1 MQVPQTGYVSFTL
14 VPSGTPIGQGGII
27 PANNLGLA
35 SVTIVKQPG
44 NQGVSG
50 IPPPGAYTGDAL
62 SATNSCFCSQGSLHA
77 VPAMPSACNE
87 LPVCRERSSAVVIS
101 VVARVPVRRKPTVH
115 LSTDQ

>member
-44 NQGVSG
+44 NQGVYG

-62 SATNSCFCSQGSLHA
+62 FATYTCFHSQGSLHA
-77 VPAMPSACNE
+77 VPAMPSAYNK
-87 LPVCRERSSAVVIS
+87 LPVPVWGVVLCSGVIS
-101 VVARVPVRRKPTVH
+101 GGKGASARD
-115 LSTDQ
+115 TDCALEH

>member
-44 NQGVSG
+44 NQGVYG
-50 IPPPGAYTGDAL
+50 IPPPGAYTGDLLFAAIL
-62 SATNSCFCSQGSLHA
+62 GLGFLHTLLA
-77 VPAMPSACNE
+77 RPSSRTK
-87 LPVCRERSSAVVIS
+87 LPVCAWGRLNIQQ
-101 VVARVPVRRKPTVH
+101 RR
-115 LSTDQ
+115 QQ